1 MTIADLKPIGPANVP
16 VSGKLQDLPQLLLG
30 GAVFN
35 QQFNDNPERLPVE
48 EMLKIAF
55 SKGISAIDTSP
66 YYGPS
71 EILLG
76 NALKNIKPEFPRENY
91 YIVTKAGRVKLND
104 FDYKP
109 ESIRKSV
116 SRSLERL
123 DTTYLDLV
131 YLHDVEFVNEDEIL
145 KALVELKDLKSEGT
159 IRHFGISGYPVDFL
173 YHIAKTAVTI
183 PEIGPLDAILS
194 YSNFNLQNEILGD
207 FIDRF
212 YNEAQLTKL
221 LTGSILSM
229 SLLRSGSTHE
239 FHPASKELRAKC
251 QDVSKLTASK
261 GVELADLATRYAIRE
276 FKSKGPIVLGVS
288 NVQEL
293 EAAIE
298 QYWNV
303 VDNKI
308 DDTDLVREVKIA
320 FGEHLNETWESGI
333 PH

>member
-16 VSGKLQDLPQLLLG
+16 VSGKIKDLPPLLLG

-35 QQFNDNPERLPVE
+35 QQFNDNPENLPAE

-71 EILLG
+71 EIILG

-104 FDYKP
+104 FDYRP
-109 ESIRKSV
+109 ESIRTSV
-116 SRSLERL
+116 LRSLERL
-123 DTTYLDLV
+123 DTDYLDLV
-131 YLHDVEFVNEDEIL
+131 YLHDVEFVSEDEIL
-145 KALVELKDLKSEGT
+145 KALVELKNLKSQGI

-173 YHIAKTAVTI
+173 YHIAKAVVKI

-207 FIDRF
+207 YIDKF
-212 YNEAQLTKL
+212 YNEAKLTKL

-239 FHPASKELRAKC
+239 FHPASKELRDKC
-251 QDVSKLTASK
+251 QEIAKLTASK
-261 GVELADLATRYAIRE
+261 GVELADLGTRYAIRE
-276 FKSKGPIVLGVS
+276 FKDKGPIVLGVS
-288 NVQEL
+288 NIQEL
-293 EAAIE
+293 TNAIE

-303 VDNKI
+303 VEKSI
-308 DDTDLVREVKIA
+308 DDTELVTEVKEA